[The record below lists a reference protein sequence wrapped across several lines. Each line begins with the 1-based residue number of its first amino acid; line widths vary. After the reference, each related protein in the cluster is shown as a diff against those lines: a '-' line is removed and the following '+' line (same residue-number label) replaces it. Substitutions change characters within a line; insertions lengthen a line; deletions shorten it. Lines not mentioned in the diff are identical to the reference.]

1 MISYCAGEIP
11 NDWKLIS
18 FSGYSR
24 SEALRYWIF
33 LMSFLWRRIKPPS
46 DTRCFC
52 PSWRPAVIYSSV
64 HIPAR
69 SKRVPCLST
78 TDGDKIKETL
88 FCPCSTGVKTK
99 FSRETSELFDS
110 RHWAVCPAEPGR
122 SFFFVFPYSDFSYWQ
137 QQPEGYPENCANVG
151 QLAKLPLLWRGVI
164 WNLQSYEK
172 CSTT

>member
-46 DTRCFC
+46 DTGCFC

-88 FCPCSTGVKTK
+88 FFCHCSTGIKTK
-99 FSRETSELFDS
+99 FSGETSELFDS
-110 RHWAVCPAEPGR
+110 RHRAVCPAEPAGASSS
-122 SFFFVFPYSDFSYWQ
+122 SFPTRTFLIDNNNQAATLKIVPM
-137 QQPEGYPENCANVG
+137 
-151 QLAKLPLLWRGVI
+151 
-164 WNLQSYEK
+164 
-172 CSTT
+172 